1 MSAVT
6 QIRVGDP
13 KPSSSAAIARDAG
26 ELLAAVDDRTRT
38 LLSRDSRARRGW
50 LVRRGLVI
58 ADLVGLISA
67 FSLTMLLTQGG
78 GPDGPVGLGA
88 EFLFFVISMPL
99 WIVVAKLH
107 GLYDRD
113 EERASHSTADDVVGV
128 FHLVTIGVWLLV
140 AGSLVTHWAEPDVP
154 RLMVFWL
161 AASLVVPLARGA
173 AREVCHRSAAFQ
185 QNTLIVGA
193 GEVGQLLARK
203 FLNHPEY
210 GINVVGF
217 VDRWPKIRRE
227 DLPEHLTILGP
238 PEKLTEIVHC
248 LGVERVVISFSS
260 VPTTETL
267 ELVRTLRELNVQ
279 IDLVPRLFEVVGPNV
294 ALHTVEGLPLLGLPP
309 ARLTR
314 SSRVLKRSLDIAGA
328 SLGLLVTA
336 PLFAIIAVAIRRE
349 SDGPV
354 FFRQTRLGCGMKQF
368 TALKFRTM
376 KVDTDQSVHERYI
389 GATMSAEAVL
399 GGNGL
404 YKLDRGDAVTRVG
417 RVLRKTSLDELPQ
430 LINVLKGEMSL
441 VGPRPCIPYETEHFK
456 PHQFE
461 RFLVPQGLT
470 GLWQVTARAS
480 STFGEALDMDVAYVR
495 GWSLGLDLR
504 LMLRT
509 PFQMLRQQR
518 STA

>member
-1 MSAVT
+1 MSVVT
-6 QIRVGDP
+6 RIRAADP
-13 KPSSSAAIARDAG
+13 PPASSAAATRAPG

-38 LLSRDSRARRGW
+38 LVHRGARARRGW

-58 ADLVGLISA
+58 ADLAGLITA
-67 FSLTMLLTQGG
+67 FLLTLLVQPGG
-78 GPDGPVGLGA
+78 GPAEAVGMQG
-88 EFLFFVISMPL
+88 EFVFFLISLPL

-128 FHLVTIGVWLLV
+128 FHLVTIGAWLLI
-140 AGSLVTHWAEPDVP
+140 AGSLATDWADPDLP
-154 RLMVFWL
+154 RLMLFWL
-161 AASLVVPLARGA
+161 AASIFVPLARAA
-173 AREVCHRSAAFQ
+173 AREACHRSTAYQ

-193 GEVGQLLARK
+193 GEVGQLIARK
-203 FLNHPEY
+203 FINHPEY

-217 VDRWPKIRRE
+217 VDRWPKVRRE

-238 PEKLTEIVHC
+238 PERLAEIVE
-248 LGVERVVISFSS
+248 LLSVERVVISFSS
-260 VPTTETL
+260 VPTDETL
-267 ELVRTLRELNVQ
+267 ELIRTLRDLNVQ
-279 IDLVPRLFEVVGPNV
+279 IDLVPRLFEIVGPNV
-294 ALHTVEGLPLLGLPP
+294 AVHTVEGLPLLGLPP

-314 SSRVLKRSLDIAGA
+314 SSRFLKRSLDIVGA

-336 PLFAIIAVAIRRE
+336 PIFAIVALAIRRE
-349 SDGPV
+349 DDGPI
-354 FFRQTRLGCGMKQF
+354 FFRQTRLGCGMKRF
-368 TALKFRTM
+368 SALKFRTM
-376 KVDTDQSVHERYI
+376 RVDTDQTVHQRYI
-389 GATMSAEAVL
+389 GATMTASAVS
-399 GGNGL
+399 GSNGL
-404 YKLDRGDAVTRVG
+404 YKLDRSDCVTRVG
-417 RVLRKTSLDELPQ
+417 RILRKTSLDELPQ
-430 LINVLKGEMSL
+430 LINVLRGDMSL